1 MRGKNELWEL
11 SGVEGDFLHFYVEE
25 ADRFVPSPPKN
36 AKGMSGNPR
45 RKVPKTAKS
54 CHVTFLAPEVLPSVG
69 FSFFWSEKR
78 LKISKSEQH
87 LIPCC

>member
-11 SGVEGDFLHFYVEE
+11 SGGEGDFLHFYVEE

-45 RKVPKTAKS
+45 RKVPKNGQVMS
-54 CHVTFLAPEVLPSVG
+54 CNLFGTRSAAVGGLFFLLE
-69 FSFFWSEKR
+69 
-78 LKISKSEQH
+78 
-87 LIPCC
+87 